1 MFKIEEVFAGWI
13 SILVTQNIDKYISFS
28 NRITL
33 SYIEDVKYL
42 LDKLF
47 LLEDEQDKE
56 YEFDAENVFYNIKT
70 SRKGETLKISIK
82 YIEDDLDALP
92 QEYSFDYHD
101 FLKEYVEEMES
112 QKESY
117 LKNFAY
123 LYEVEESYEWDN
135 KYYKR
140 IKEEIHD

>member
-56 YEFDAENVFYNIKT
+56 YEFDAENIFYNIKT

-82 YIEDDLDALP
+82 YIEDDLDVLP
-92 QEYSFDYHD
+92 QEFSFDYHD

-112 QKESY
+112 QKENY

-123 LYEVEESYEWDN
+123 LYEAEECYEWDN
-135 KYYKR
+135 KYYKK

>member
-13 SILVTQNIDKYISFS
+13 SILFTQNIDKYISFS
-28 NRITL
+28 NRVTL

-82 YIEDDLDALP
+82 YIEDDLDASP

-123 LYEVEESYEWDN
+123 LYEVDESYEWDN
-135 KYYKR
+135 KYYKK

>member
-1 MFKIEEVFAGWI
+1 MFEIEGVFAGWI
-13 SILVTQNIDKYISFS
+13 GIFFTQNIDKYISFS
-28 NRITL
+28 SLITL

-47 LLEDEQDKE
+47 LLEDGQDKE
-56 YEFDAENVFYNIKT
+56 YEFDAENDFYNIKT

-82 YIEDDLDALP
+82 YIEDDLDVLP
-92 QEYSFDYHD
+92 QEFSFDYHD
-101 FLKEYVEEMES
+101 FLKEYVKEMES
-112 QKESY
+112 QKENY

-123 LYEVEESYEWDN
+123 LYEVDESYEWDN
-135 KYYKR
+135 KYYKK

>member
-1 MFKIEEVFAGWI
+1 MFEIEKVFAGWI
-13 SILVTQNIDKYISFS
+13 DILITQEIDKYINFS

-47 LLEDEQDKE
+47 LLEDGQDKE
-56 YEFDAENVFYNIKT
+56 YEFDAENIFYNIKT
-70 SRKGETLKISIK
+70 SRKGETLKISVK
-82 YIEDDLDALP
+82 YIEDTPDALP
-92 QEYSFDYHD
+92 QEFSFDYHE
-101 FLKEYVEEMES
+101 FLKEYVEEMEE

-123 LYEVEESYEWDN
+123 LYEEDGEYEWDN
-135 KYYKR
+135 KYYKK